1 MSEVDE
7 GVAVVEIVVVVG
19 IVPVLIVFEVVVE
32 EGPKALVSAVRGS
45 EEVGP
50 AAVVVVV
57 VVVVILKGEA
67 SGSRLPSRL
76 YGGRRPGP
84 REVECSIP
92 LKL

>member
-50 AAVVVVV
+50 AVVVVV

>member
-1 MSEVDE
+1 M
-7 GVAVVEIVVVVG
+7 VVG

-32 EGPKALVSAVRGS
+32 EGPKALVGAVRGS

-50 AAVVVVV
+50 VVV

-67 SGSRLPSRL
+67 SGSRLSSRL
-76 YGGRRPGP
+76 YGGKRPGP